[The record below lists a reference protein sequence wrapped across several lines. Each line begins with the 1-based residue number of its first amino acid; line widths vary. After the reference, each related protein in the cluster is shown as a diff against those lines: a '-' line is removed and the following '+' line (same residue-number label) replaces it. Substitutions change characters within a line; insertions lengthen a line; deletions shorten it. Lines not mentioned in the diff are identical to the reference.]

1 MSELIDLPA
10 LVLDEHDGSVLG
22 RYPSVERAREDGW
35 PLRHA
40 YLDSLIIDT
49 SSVPEA
55 KRDLLTRLIAHAW
68 DKRTHRGYLLAL
80 IAAPEDGETVFV
92 EDVPIP
98 KGVSARVAAAL
109 IEDMLWL
116 RQPVPVEGFAPQFPN
131 AYQARRDTDARAAV
145 IRARRRNSLE
155 AQLNQRLPGNIVAR
169 ERKK

>member
-1 MSELIDLPA
+1 MPGTSEPTAATCSHSSLRPKT
-10 LVLDEHDGSVLG
+10 
-22 RYPSVERAREDGW
+22 ARRCSW
-35 PLRHA
+35 R
-40 YLDSLIIDT
+40 T
-49 SSVPEA
+49 SRS
-55 KRDLLTRLIAHAW
+55 RS
-68 DKRTHRGYLLAL
+68 
-80 IAAPEDGETVFV
+80 
-92 EDVPIP
+92 
-98 KGVSARVAAAL
+98 VSARVAAAL